1 MNERKADANE
11 SFEIC
16 QASLDPL
23 IKEYDKKPKRRI
35 LRIVKSTFSH
45 TRQAKN
51 ALRAQITDKHIK
63 QQLKLKN
70 HR

>member
-1 MNERKADANE
+1 MDERKADANK

-16 QASLDPL
+16 EASLDPL

-45 TRQAKN
+45 MRQAKN
-51 ALRAQITDKHIK
+51 ALRAKTTNKHIK
-63 QQLKLKN
+63 Q
-70 HR
+70 